1 MINMNMT
8 INSVFSH
15 DYLREQRL
23 RFMRTHRDAFD
34 VEPSFPIPLFEEA
47 VLAIEGPCGV
57 EPTCNVEGDLLFAG
71 DFQVSNYGHT
81 WPRSLI
87 DASNFLD
94 KVERRIDVKINR
106 DLLDRFSVL
115 YIGSS
120 KIENNTIGIDLRPT
134 LQDSAIKI
142 YMHINHG
149 EGNEDLVLSAIA
161 LDGAKYSAEL
171 TEVLIKDVVVIGFN
185 LFLDGR
191 SNIEIL
197 AGSPGEKYQLQGNF
211 GRYLDAY
218 IRKNFSRKV
227 NYMFNVSD
235 FITAS
240 FSRQKIDPAFH
251 FHFFDIKD
259 IPKYFAF
266 NSLGDKIYDFCQS
279 QDCVTYAGVTAKE
292 RDLENSRLEN
302 YSFFYNQ
309 SDTCQRDIERGQLA
323 KFAS

>member
-1 MINMNMT
+1 M
-8 INSVFSH
+8 
-15 DYLREQRL
+15 QA
-23 RFMRTHRDAFD
+23 HRDAFD

-47 VLAIEGPCGV
+47 VLAIEGSCGV
-57 EPTCNVEGDLLFAG
+57 EPTCNVEGDRLFAG
-71 DFQVSNYGHT
+71 DFQVSNYGQT
-81 WPRSLI
+81 WPRSLT
-87 DASNFLD
+87 DASKFLD
-94 KVERRIDVKINR
+94 KIESRVGVQINR
-106 DLLDRFSVL
+106 NLLDQFSAL

-134 LQDSAIKI
+134 LQDSLIKI
-142 YMHINHG
+142 YMHIHPG
-149 EGNEDLVLSAIA
+149 ESNGDIVMTAIA

-185 LFLDGR
+185 IFFDGR

-197 AGSPGEKYQLQGNF
+197 AGSARGKYQPQGNF

-218 IRKNFSRKV
+218 IRKKFSRKV

-235 FITAS
+235 FMTAS
-240 FSRQKIDPAFH
+240 FSRQKIDPVFH

-259 IPKYFAF
+259 IPQYFAL

-302 YSFFYNQ
+302 YGFFYNQ
-309 SDTCQRDIERGQLA
+309 SDTGQRDIERGQLA
-323 KFAS
+323 KLASE